1 MTRRFDGAITTPEDV
16 PDSTRPPL
24 ARRPPR
30 PTSIEIAAA
39 ILIVGGF
46 VSAVATIAG
55 ALGLDP
61 AASDPGARPVIVLLV
76 VLNLLTVGIGILVR
90 RGVAWIVCVNVVA
103 VLLFIELTAVPSG
116 SATAALLAIL
126 DAFVF
131 VVLIRN
137 RDWFDWRAPVEHRA
151 R

>member
-1 MTRRFDGAITTPEDV
+1 MTRRFDGAITTPADA
-16 PDSTRPPL
+16 PDSTRLP
-24 ARRPPR
+24 ATTRPPR

-46 VSAVATIAG
+46 VATIATIAA

-76 VLNLLTVGIGILVR
+76 ALNVLTVIVGILVR
-90 RGVAWIVCVNVVA
+90 QGVAWIACINVVA
-103 VLLFIELTAVPSG
+103 VLLFIELTAVPGG
-116 SATAALLAIL
+116 SATAALLAVL
-126 DAFVF
+126 DGFVF
-131 VVLIRN
+131 VALVRN
-137 RDWFDWRAPVEHRA
+137 RAWFAWRPTAENPA